1 MIGVT
6 TGRRPAVR
14 AHQLTIE
21 ELRPVSADGSA
32 VEVSLHVPDELRP
45 AFAFRPGQ
53 HVRVCRAGDEPGTPD
68 DWRSYSLCS
77 TPAELAG
84 RGRLRLAVRLLTDGQ
99 FSTYLHTRLAPGD
112 KLTVRPPEGRF
123 TTSPDP
129 GRQRHYTA
137 LVAGSGITPVLS
149 LLGTVLAVE
158 PDSTFTVA
166 YGNRAAASAMFT
178 DELADLKDRYP
189 DRMQVVHLLSRE
201 TQTVGAAGGRL
212 DQITIAHLLDRG
224 VLRPDIDEWFL
235 CGPFG
240 LVAAARDTL
249 IGRGVAAE
257 AIRVELF
264 HPEQES
270 TEQRRTER
278 GSAEQESAGRPGGPA
293 VAGPDP
299 ADGCRIT
306 LLLDGRAS
314 TVTLAAGQRVL
325 DAALSVRPEL
335 PFSCRSGV
343 CATCRARVVDG
354 AVRMDRNWALDPAE
368 VAAGFVL
375 TCQAT
380 PATDELTV
388 DFDA

>member
-1 MIGVT
+1 MTSVM
-6 TGRRPAVR
+6 TGHRSAVR
-14 AHQLTIE
+14 AHELTID

-32 VEVSLHVPDELRP
+32 VEVSLYVPDELRP
-45 AFAFRPGQ
+45 VFAFRPGQ
-53 HVRVCRAGDEPGTPD
+53 HVRVCRAGDEPRTAD
-68 DWRSYSLCS
+68 AWRSYSLCS
-77 TPAELAG
+77 TPMELAT
-84 RGRLRLAVRLLTDGQ
+84 RGRLRIGVRLLRGGR
-99 FSTYLHTRLAPGD
+99 FSTYVHTQLAPGD
-112 KLTVRPPEGRF
+112 KLVVRPPEGRF

-129 GRQRHYTA
+129 RRRRHYAA

-149 LLGTVLAVE
+149 LLATVLAVE
-158 PDSTFTVA
+158 PDSTFTVG
-166 YGNRAAASAMFT
+166 YGNRTASSAMFT
-178 DELADLKDRYP
+178 DELADLKDRHP

-201 TQTVGAAGGRL
+201 EQTVGAAGGRL
-212 DQITIAHLLDRG
+212 DPATITHLLDGG
-224 VLRPDIDEWFL
+224 VLRPDVDEWFL

-264 HPEQES
+264 HPEQ
-270 TEQRRTER
+270 
-278 GSAEQESAGRPGGPA
+278 GSAGRPQAPA
-293 VAGPDP
+293 AAGPEP
-299 ADGCRIT
+299 AAGCRIT
-306 LLLDGRAS
+306 VLLDGRAS
-314 TVTLAAGQRVL
+314 TVALAPGQRVL

-380 PATDELTV
+380 PTTDELTV
-388 DFDA
+388 DFDV